1 MHAETVNDG
10 DQPDA
15 RGCPPRDDSAHHGF
29 VLQQREEMGPPPS
42 ARGLRGGVGPLAAP
56 RGGWGPQ
63 GCAPRGGWGPPGCAP
78 RGWGPPGW
86 RARARPPPATVPFR
100 CLSPAPPAELVPA
113 RPARGAAPGLA
124 LARVCVRGDRSG
136 PGPAA
141 RPLDKA
147 KPVTERDD
155 LIKIKT
161 CLRTVTGQNRFSA
174 AFLQKSPSERVS

>member
-1 MHAETVNDG
+1 MTGTSRTPEGAPQGVTVLATASSCN
-10 DQPDA
+10 
-15 RGCPPRDDSAHHGF
+15 
-29 VLQQREEMGPPPS
+29 RERRRALHPPPGGS
-42 ARGLRGGVGPLAAP
+42 AGVGAPKAAP
-56 RGGWGPQ
+56 RGGGL
-63 GCAPRGGWGPPGCAP
+63 GPPRLRPAG
-78 RGWGPPGW
+78 GGGPPGW

-161 CLRTVTGQNRFSA
+161 YLRTVTGQNRFSA
-174 AFLQKSPSERVS
+174 AFLQKSPSERIS

>member
-1 MHAETVNDG
+1 MTGTSRTPEGVPQGVTVLATASSCN
-10 DQPDA
+10 
-15 RGCPPRDDSAHHGF
+15 
-29 VLQQREEMGPPPS
+29 RERRRALHPPPGGS
-42 ARGLRGGVGPLAAP
+42 AGVWGPWLHPAGVGAPKAAP
-56 RGGWGPQ
+56 RGGVG
-63 GCAPRGGWGPPGCAP
+63 APGLCPAGGG
-78 RGWGPPGW
+78 GPPGW
-86 RARARPPPATVPFR
+86 RARAHPPPATVPFR
-100 CLSPAPPAELVPA
+100 CLSPASPAEVVPA
-113 RPARGAAPGLA
+113 RPARGAAPGLV

>member
-15 RGCPPRDDSAHHGF
+15 RGCPPRGDSARYGF
-29 VLQQREEMGPPPS
+29 VLQQREETGPPPS

-56 RGGWGPQ
+56 RGGWGPWA
-63 GCAPRGGWGPPGCAP
+63 APRG
-78 RGWGPPGW
+78 GWGPPGW

-113 RPARGAAPGLA
+113 RPARRAAPGLA
-124 LARVCVRGDRSG
+124 LARVCVRDDRSG
-136 PGPAA
+136 LGPAA